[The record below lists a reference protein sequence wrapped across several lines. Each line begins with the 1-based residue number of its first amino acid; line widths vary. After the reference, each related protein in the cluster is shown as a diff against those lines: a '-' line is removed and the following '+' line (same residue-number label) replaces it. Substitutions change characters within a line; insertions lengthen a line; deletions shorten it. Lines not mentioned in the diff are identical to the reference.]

1 MGSVTIQDRG
11 ISVLDLT
18 GVVKNNNLSKESNSF
33 SRGVL
38 FGVSSNIS
46 SFDFFNGNIFDIET
60 DVIPWDSFS

>member
-1 MGSVTIQDRG
+1 MSSVTIQNG
-11 ISVLDLT
+11 SISVLNLS

-33 SRGVL
+33 SRGIL